1 MINSYLPWR
10 RLWKYLG
17 GASAARAGDEMSGPA
32 LLLLGLAVTGRPAT
46 GSELLASVTIAG
58 AAGGPFF
65 GALLDRSR
73 RPERVLAATL
83 AAYALGIGT
92 IAAVAGALPMPLVV
106 IIALTAGLFNPAVAG
121 GWTSQLPR
129 IVTGPEL
136 SRGSAFDAMT
146 FSAASLAGPA
156 LAALIAAGFGARL
169 AVTVAAALVGLA
181 VPAACSLRRYPPSRA
196 PGPAQATRRQM
207 AVHRQMAAG
216 FAAIVARRPL
226 LRATVTS
233 VVSYA
238 GIGMLIVCCPVLGA
252 QRLGGATRGALLISA
267 IAVASLATNA
277 ILARR
282 GSRGEPDIRVF
293 VSTLT
298 IGVSMAA
305 AALAPGWLT
314 VLAVAVGGAGEGPQL
329 TALFAV
335 RHRESPEHM
344 RGQIFAT
351 AASLKI
357 GGMAAGAA
365 LAGPLAGR
373 SVTGCL
379 LVAAGIELCAAAA
392 YLLLGRPGGRSATP
406 DPATGRA
413 AASPLPATKGPG
425 TDRAAAPPRPA
436 KRAAAADTP
445 VRSEK

>member
-1 MINSYLPWR
+1 MNTRYVTLR

-17 GASAARAGDEMSGPA
+17 GASAARAGDEMSSPA

-65 GALLDRSR
+65 GALLDRAR

-83 AAYALGIGT
+83 AAYAVGIGA
-92 IAAVAGALPMPLVV
+92 IAAAAGALPMPLVV
-106 IIALTAGLFNPAVAG
+106 VIALAAGLFNPAVAG

-129 IVTGPEL
+129 IVTGPDL
-136 SRGSAFDAMT
+136 APGSALDAMT
-146 FSAASLAGPA
+146 FSAASLAGPGM
-156 LAALIAAGFGARL
+156 AALIAAGFGARL
-169 AVTVAAALVGLA
+169 AVIVAAALVGLA
-181 VPAACSLRRYPPSRA
+181 VPAACSLRRYPPSGT
-196 PGPAQATRRQM
+196 PGPAQATRRQAPAHPQAPVHREM

-252 QRLGGATRGALLISA
+252 QRLGGAARGALLISA
-267 IAVASLATNA
+267 IAVASLAANA

-282 GSRGEPDIRVF
+282 GPRGEPDTRVL
-293 VSTLT
+293 VSTLI
-298 IGVSMAA
+298 IGASMAA

-314 VLAVAVGGAGEGPQL
+314 VLAVAVAGAGEGPQL

-335 RHRESPEHM
+335 RHRESPGHM
-344 RGQIFAT
+344 RGQVFTT

-365 LAGPLAGR
+365 LAGTLAGR

-392 YLLLGRPGGRSATP
+392 YLLTGRSGRRSA
-406 DPATGRA
+406 DLYPAGDHA
-413 AASPLPATKGPG
+413 AAL
-425 TDRAAAPPRPA
+425 PRPA
-436 KRAAAADTP
+436 EKVAGADTP
-445 VRSEK
+445 VRSGKGL

>member
-1 MINSYLPWR
+1 VNTRYLPWG

-17 GASAARAGDEMSGPA
+17 GALAARAGDEMSGPA

-65 GALLDRSR
+65 GTLLDRSR
-73 RPERVLAATL
+73 RPERVLAGTL

-106 IIALTAGLFNPAVAG
+106 VIALAAGLFNPAVAG
-121 GWTSQLPR
+121 GWTSQLSR

-136 SRGSAFDAMT
+136 SRGSACDAMT

-169 AVTVAAALVGLA
+169 AVIVAAALVGLA
-181 VPAACSLRRYPPSRA
+181 VPAARSLRRYPPSHA
-196 PGPAQATRRQM
+196 PGPAQATYRQLT
-207 AVHRQMAAG
+207 AHRQVAAG

-252 QRLGGATRGALLISA
+252 QRLGGAARGALLISA
-267 IAVASLATNA
+267 I
-277 ILARR
+277 
-282 GSRGEPDIRVF
+282 
-293 VSTLT
+293 
-298 IGVSMAA
+298 
-305 AALAPGWLT
+305 
-314 VLAVAVGGAGEGPQL
+314 AVGGAGEGPQL

-344 RGQIFAT
+344 RGQIFTT

-392 YLLLGRPGGRSATP
+392 YLLAGRS
-406 DPATGRA
+406 GRRSVDLYKVA
-413 AASPLPATKGPG
+413 G
-425 TDRAAAPPRPA
+425 
-436 KRAAAADTP
+436 ADTP
-445 VRSEK
+445 VRSENGL

>member
-1 MINSYLPWR
+1 VINSYLPWR

-32 LLLLGLAVTGRPAT
+32 LLLLGLAVTGRPTA
-46 GSELLASVTIAG
+46 GSGLLASVTIAG

-73 RPERVLAATL
+73 RPERVLAGTL
-83 AAYALGIGT
+83 GAYALGIGA
-92 IAAVAGALPMPLVV
+92 IAAVAGALPMPFVVV
-106 IIALTAGLFNPAVAG
+106 IALAAGLFNPAVAG

-129 IVTGPEL
+129 LVTGPEL
-136 SRGSAFDAMT
+136 ARGSALDAMT

-156 LAALIAAGFGARL
+156 LAALVAAGFGARP
-169 AVTVAAALVGLA
+169 AVITAAALVALA

-196 PGPAQATRRQM
+196 LGAAQATHRKA

-216 FAAIVARRPL
+216 FAAIAARRPL
-226 LRATVTS
+226 LQATVTS
-233 VVSYA
+233 VISYA

-252 QRLGGATRGALLISA
+252 ARLGGAARGVLLISA
-267 IAVASLATNA
+267 IAVASLAANA

-282 GSRGEPDIRVF
+282 ASRGEPDRRVF
-293 VSTLT
+293 VSTLI
-298 IGVSMAA
+298 IGVSMVA

-314 VLAVAVGGAGEGPQL
+314 VLAVAAGGAGEGPQL

-344 RGQIFAT
+344 RGQIFTT

-365 LAGPLAGR
+365 LAGTLAGR

-392 YLLLGRPGGRSATP
+392 YLLIGRPGRRSA
-406 DPATGRA
+406 R
-413 AASPLPATKGPG
+413 KGP
-425 TDRAAAPPRPA
+425 
-436 KRAAAADTP
+436 AADGVAAWPRRAKKVAGADTA

>member
-1 MINSYLPWR
+1 MTTRYLPWR

-17 GASAARAGDEMSGPA
+17 GAAAARAGDEMSGPA

-46 GSELLASVTIAG
+46 GSELLASVTVAG
-58 AAGGPFF
+58 AVGGPFF
-65 GALLDRSR
+65 GALLDRAR
-73 RPERVLAATL
+73 RPDRVLAGTL
-83 AAYALGIGT
+83 AAYALGIGA

-106 IIALTAGLFNPAVAG
+106 VIALGAGLFNPAVAG

-136 SRGSAFDAMT
+136 ARGSALDAMT
-146 FSAASLAGPA
+146 FSTASLAGPG
-156 LAALIAAGFGARL
+156 LAALIAAGFGARA
-169 AVTVAAALVGLA
+169 AVIVAAALVGLA

-196 PGPAQATRRQM
+196 PGPTQAT
-207 AVHRQMAAG
+207 HRQLATHRQVAAG

-267 IAVASLATNA
+267 IAVASLAANA
-277 ILARR
+277 VLARR
-282 GSRGEPDIRVF
+282 GWRGAPDTGVF
-293 VSTLT
+293 VSTLI

-305 AALAPGWLT
+305 VALVPGWLT
-314 VLAVAVGGAGEGPQL
+314 VLAVAVTGAGEGPQL

-344 RGQIFAT
+344 RGQIFTT

-365 LAGPLAGR
+365 LAGTLAGR

-392 YLLLGRPGGRSATP
+392 YLLTGRPGRRSANP
-406 DPATGRA
+406 VPAAGRA
-413 AASPLPATKGPG
+413 AALARPARKGP
-425 TDRAAAPPRPA
+425 
-436 KRAAAADTP
+436 AADTA
-445 VRSEK
+445 VRSGK

>member
-1 MINSYLPWR
+1 MTTRYLPWG

-17 GASAARAGDEMSGPA
+17 GAAAARAGDEMSGPA

-46 GSELLASVTIAG
+46 GSELLASVTVAG
-58 AAGGPFF
+58 AVGGPFF
-65 GALLDRSR
+65 GALLDRAR
-73 RPERVLAATL
+73 RPDRVLAGTL
-83 AAYALGIGT
+83 AAYALGIGV
-92 IAAVAGALPMPLVV
+92 IAAVAGALPIPLVV
-106 IIALTAGLFNPAVAG
+106 VIALTAGLFNPAVAG

-136 SRGSAFDAMT
+136 ARGSALDAMT
-146 FSAASLAGPA
+146 FNTASLAGPA

-169 AVTVAAALVGLA
+169 AVIVAAALVGLA
-181 VPAACSLRRYPPSRA
+181 VPAASSLRRYPPSRA
-196 PGPAQATRRQM
+196 PGQARAT
-207 AVHRQMAAG
+207 HRQLATHRQVAAG

-226 LRATVTS
+226 LRATLTS

-267 IAVASLATNA
+267 IAVASLAANA

-282 GSRGEPDIRVF
+282 GWRGAPDIGVF

-314 VLAVAVGGAGEGPQL
+314 VLAVAVVGAGEGPQL

-344 RGQIFAT
+344 RGQIFTT

-365 LAGPLAGR
+365 VAGTLAGR
-373 SVTGCL
+373 SVTSCL

-392 YLLLGRPGGRSATP
+392 YLLTGRPGRSANS
-406 DPATGRA
+406 DPAAGHA
-413 AASPLPATKGPG
+413 AAM
-425 TDRAAAPPRPA
+425 PRPA
-436 KRAAAADTP
+436 RKGPSADTA